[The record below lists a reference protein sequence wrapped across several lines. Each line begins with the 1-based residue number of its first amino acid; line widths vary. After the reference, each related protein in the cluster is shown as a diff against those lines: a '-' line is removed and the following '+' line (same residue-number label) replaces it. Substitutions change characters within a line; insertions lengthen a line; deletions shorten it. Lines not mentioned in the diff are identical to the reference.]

1 MKKNKWIRGAAA
13 LLTALLVLPLPAF
26 AAKQEAQTEEETVY
40 TEFTVSSAA
49 DLEALAARCR
59 LDSASRNLSVRLTT
73 DISLE
78 GYQEL
83 TIPTFGGIFDGGGHT
98 IRGVIIHADGS
109 HFGLFRYVQ
118 ENAVIKNL
126 NVTGR
131 VLPGGSADYAG
142 GVVGSNSGT
151 LENVTFTGTVV
162 GAGKVGGIAGENMVT
177 GKLTD
182 CKSSGYVR
190 GDSCVGGIVGENSG
204 ILYGC
209 VNKALVNTTL
219 EPEKLSLDDFTL
231 ARLTEDNAV
240 ISGTDIGGVV
250 GSSSGVIRLCRNE
263 GTVGYRH
270 TGYNVGGIA
279 GSQSGFLA
287 DCRNYAD
294 VYARKEGGGI
304 VGQMEPNN
312 LLVYSEDTL
321 QKLEKEIKTAQGI
334 LSRASSDAS
343 AANSGI
349 QSSLTEVENDM
360 NAFLDAVDHLL
371 EIAGDGTT
379 ITPPDDD
386 GELPDIDISNRD
398 EIWAAAGEVGD
409 RMRDVS
415 ESISRAAQ
423 GAADDGGVVLSDL
436 QSLAGQM
443 SKIVNVM
450 SGREENPNLT
460 EDVSA
465 ENVEEDSP
473 GKIRTCINYGTVNA
487 DINSGGIVG
496 SAAWENDLDPED
508 DYTVEGDSSLNFT
521 MRTRALVYQCVNR
534 GTVQAKRQCAG
545 GIAGLTRLG
554 ALIGCENYGKL
565 DAADATWVGGIAGK
579 AETEISDC
587 WAKSEIFGSSITG
600 GIVGEGKT
608 VAGCR
613 SLTAIASTGEYIG
626 AIAGK
631 VGDLDD
637 ISGNYFVAA
646 KGLGGI
652 DGISYTEKAEPL
664 EYRVFAELEN
674 LPDSFRKM
682 VITFVADGGNIT
694 RHVDYGTDLTDI
706 PEVPAKEE
714 NSGEWEN
721 FTGTDI
727 RADRS
732 VYPVYTPLQAAAD
745 SGEELPLALAEG
757 SFNLGNTLT
766 VTAVKTEAPEK
777 AEAAWLLTIPDDG
790 GTTHVLRLR
799 KPESK
804 KNYHVLLK
812 LDDSWHEVDTETD
825 GSYLVFSVSG
835 NEIQVALV
843 PYGDSTP
850 VWITAGA
857 AAAAAIILLL
867 LILHRKKRKKA
878 KKAKQK

>member
-1 MKKNKWIRGAAA
+1 MKRSKMIRAAAFLLAA
-13 LLTALLVLPLPAF
+13 LLILPLPAL
-26 AAKQEAQTEEETVY
+26 AANQEAPQEEAQTY
-40 TEFTVSSAA
+40 IEFTVSSAA

-59 LDSASRNLSVRLTT
+59 LDSASRELSVKLTA

-98 IRGVIIHADGS
+98 IRGVILHADGS
-109 HFGLFRYVQ
+109 HLGLFRYVQ
-118 ENAVIKNL
+118 ESGVIKNL

-131 VLPGGSADYAG
+131 VLPGGSADYVG

-162 GAGKVGGIAGENMVT
+162 GTGKVGGVAGENTVT
-177 GKLTD
+177 GKLTG
-182 CKSSGYVR
+182 CRASGYVR
-190 GDSCVGGIVGENSG
+190 GDSSVGGIVGENSG
-204 ILYGC
+204 VLYDC
-209 VNKALVNTTL
+209 VNKAPVNTTL
-219 EPEKLSLDDFTL
+219 EPETLSLDDLTL
-231 ARLTEDNAV
+231 TRLTQDTSL
-240 ISGTDIGGVV
+240 ISGTDIGGIA
-250 GSSSGVIRLCRNE
+250 GTSSGVIRLCRNE
-263 GTVGYRH
+263 GNVGYRH
-270 TGYNVGGIA
+270 TGYNVGGIV

-287 DCRNYAD
+287 DCKNYAE

-312 LLVYSEDTL
+312 LLVFSEDTL

-343 AANSGI
+343 IANSGI
-349 QSSLTEVENDM
+349 QSSLTDVEGQMD
-360 NAFLDAVDHLL
+360 AFLDAVDHLL

-379 ITPPDDD
+379 ITPPEGDDP
-386 GELPDIDISNRD
+386 LPDIDISNRD
-398 EIWAAAGEVGD
+398 EIWAAAGQVGD

-415 ESISRAAQ
+415 DSISRAAQ

-443 SKIVNVM
+443 NKIVGVM
-450 SGREENPNLT
+450 SGREENPNLA

-487 DINSGGIVG
+487 DINAGGIVG
-496 SAAWENDLDPED
+496 SVAWENDLDPED

-534 GTVQAKRQCAG
+534 GTVQAKKQCAG
-545 GIAGLTRLG
+545 GIAGLTKLG

-565 DAADATWVGGIAGK
+565 DAADAVWIGGIAGK

-587 WAKSEIFGSSITG
+587 WAKCEISGSGIVG

-608 VAGCR
+608 VSGCR
-613 SLTAIASTGEYIG
+613 SLTTVPDSGEYIG

-631 VGDLDD
+631 VGDLEDVTE
-637 ISGNYFVAA
+637 NFFVAEA
-646 KGLGGI
+646 GLGGI
-652 DGISYTEKAEPL
+652 DGISYGGKAEPL
-664 EYRVFAELEN
+664 EYRIFAELEN

-682 VITFVADGGNIT
+682 VITFVTDSSSIT
-694 RHVDYGTDLTDI
+694 RHVSYGTDLTDI
-706 PEVPAKEE
+706 PAVPTQEGY
-714 NSGEWEN
+714 SGEWED
-721 FTGTDI
+721 FTGMDI

-732 VYPVYTPLQAAAD
+732 VSPVYTPLQSAAD

-757 SFNLGNTLT
+757 SFDLGNCLT
-766 VTAVKTEAPEK
+766 VTAVKTDAPEK
-777 AEAAWLLTIPDDG
+777 ADAAWLLTIPDDG
-790 GTTHVLRLR
+790 ESTHVLRLR
-799 KPESK
+799 KPDPEKS
-804 KNYHVLLK
+804 YQVLLK
-812 LDDSWHEVDTETD
+812 LDDGWHAVSTETD
-825 GSYLVFSVSG
+825 GSYLVFPVSG
-835 NEIQVALV
+835 NEIQAALV
-843 PYGDSTP
+843 PHADSTP
-850 VWITAGA
+850 IWITAGA
-857 AAAAAIILLL
+857 AAAAGVILLL

-878 KKAKQK
+878 KKG